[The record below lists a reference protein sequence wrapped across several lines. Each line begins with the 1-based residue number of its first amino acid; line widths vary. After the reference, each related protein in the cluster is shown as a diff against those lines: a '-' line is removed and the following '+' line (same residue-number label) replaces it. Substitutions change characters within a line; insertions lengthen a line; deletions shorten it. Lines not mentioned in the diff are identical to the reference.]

1 MTKISVYRY
10 DRDNQPIEIA
20 GWFTPESADAMI
32 EADPMT
38 AERHAAAM
46 RRGQSSRGVIETLY
60 HTDGGRWVHKI
71 AWHIGPHGQWVD
83 DETKART
90 GDLGPQYRFL
100 SDAEALDWLTRN
112 GYHDRIATYLPNL
125 PDETGPGRP
134 EIGGLV
140 QVRLG
145 KLLPSIDAYAAEQEC
160 SRAEAVRRLVL
171 AGLTSPPPRN

>member
-10 DRDNQPIEIA
+10 DRDNQPIEIE
-20 GWFTPESADAMI
+20 GWFTPESADAMV

-46 RRGQSSRGVIETLY
+46 RRDHSARGVIETLY

-71 AWHIGPHGQWVD
+71 AWHIGPRGQWVD
-83 DETKART
+83 DETEAH
-90 GDLGPQYRFL
+90 GPGPQYRFL

-112 GYHDRIATYLPNL
+112 GYHDRVATYLPNL

-145 KLLPSIDAYAAEQEC
+145 KLLPSIDAYAAEQSC

-171 AGLTSPPPRN
+171 AGLASEGA

>member
-20 GWFTPESADAMI
+20 GWFTPESADAMV

-46 RRGQSSRGVIETLY
+46 RRGPARGVVETLY
-60 HTDGGRWVHKI
+60 HTDGRRWVHKT
-71 AWHIGPHGQWVD
+71 AWHVGARGQWVD
-83 DETKART
+83 DETQV
-90 GDLGPQYRFL
+90 GSGGLGPQYRFL

-112 GYHDRIATYLPNL
+112 GYDDRIAAYLPSL

-145 KLLPSIDAYAAEQEC
+145 KLLPSIDAYAAEQAC
-160 SRAEAVRRLVL
+160 SRAEAVRRLVV
-171 AGLTSPPPRN
+171 AGLGV